1 MMRAEKCREIYTMG
15 RGTETSGTTS
25 GAMSSRGVD
34 YDIGAMANR
43 ILKVIFALVAGV
55 GVVFAVGYA
64 WRQLEPAGTP
74 AGFVTGNGRI
84 EATEINVST
93 KLSGRIEEMLV
104 DEGDFVEAAQPL
116 ARMQT
121 DVLMAQ
127 HAEAVATFQQA
138 RQAVA
143 TARSQ
148 MAMREAD
155 LAASQAVVAQREN
168 ELSLSRRRLARHE
181 DAAER
186 SAASIQEIDDE
197 RTRALVAEAS
207 LTAAKA
213 QATAAQAAI
222 EAARAEIA
230 GAEATAVAREATV
243 NRIEAD
249 IKDSVLVS
257 PRDGR
262 VQYRI
267 AQPGEVLAAGGRALN
282 VIDLSDVYMT
292 FFLPEQVAGRVP
304 IGTEVRL
311 VLDAAPQYVI
321 PAQVSFV
328 ASTAQ
333 FTPKTVETAE
343 ERQKLMFRVRAR
355 IAPDLLRQHL
365 QQVKTGLPGVA
376 WIRLDADAPWPSEL
390 SVSVPE

>member
-1 MMRAEKCREIYTMG
+1 
-15 RGTETSGTTS
+15 
-25 GAMSSRGVD
+25 
-34 YDIGAMANR
+34 
-43 ILKVIFALVAGV
+43 
-55 GVVFAVGYA
+55 
-64 WRQLEPAGTP
+64 
-74 AGFVTGNGRI
+74 
-84 EATEINVST
+84 
-93 KLSGRIEEMLV
+93 
-104 DEGDFVEAAQPL
+104 
-116 ARMQT
+116 
-121 DVLMAQ
+121 
-127 HAEAVATFQQA
+127 
-138 RQAVA
+138 
-143 TARSQ
+143 

-155 LAASQAVVAQREN
+155 LAASQALIAQRES
-168 ELSLSRRRLARHE
+168 ELSYSRRRLARYE
-181 DAAER
+181 AADER
-186 SAASIQEIDDE
+186 SATSKQEVDDE
-197 RTRALVAEAS
+197 RTRLLVAEAS

-213 QATAAQAAI
+213 QATAAQASI

-230 GAEATAVAREATV
+230 GAEATVIAREATV
-243 NRIEAD
+243 QRIEAD

-292 FFLPEQVAGRVP
+292 FFLPEQVAGRVAM
-304 IGTEVRL
+304 GTEVRL

-355 IAPDLLRQHL
+355 ISPDLLRQHL

-376 WIRLDADAPWPSEL
+376 WIRLDADATWPSEL

>member
-1 MMRAEKCREIYTMG
+1 MG
-15 RGTETSGTTS
+15 KSLLKTIFLLTLGI
-25 GAMSSRGVD
+25 GV
-34 YDIGAMANR
+34 IA
-43 ILKVIFALVAGV
+43 AGV
-55 GVVFAVGYA
+55 YG
-64 WRQLEPAGTP
+64 WQRWEPAGAP
-74 AGFVTGNGRI
+74 AGFISGNGRV

-93 KLSGRIEEMLV
+93 KLAGRVEEILV
-104 DEGDFVEAAQPL
+104 DEGDFVAAGEPL
-116 ARMQT
+116 VRMQT
-121 DVLMAQ
+121 DVLQAQ
-127 HAEAVATFQQA
+127 RAEAVAMLQQA
-138 RQAVA
+138 RQTVA

-155 LAASQAVVAQREN
+155 LAATQAVIAQRES
-168 ELSLSRRRLARHE
+168 ELSYSRRRLARFE
-181 DAAER
+181 AAGER
-186 SAASIQEIDDE
+186 SATSVQEVDDE
-197 RTRALVAEAS
+197 RTRSLVAEAT

-222 EAARAEIA
+222 EAARAEIV
-230 GAEATAVAREATV
+230 GAESTVAAREATV
-243 NRIEAD
+243 QRVEAD

-292 FFLPEQVAGRVP
+292 FFLPETAAGKVAM
-304 IGTEVRL
+304 GTEVRL
-311 VLDAAPQYVI
+311 VLDAAPQYII

-355 IAPDLLRQHL
+355 IDPELLKKHMH
-365 QQVKTGLPGVA
+365 QVKTGLPGVA
-376 WIRLDADAPWPSEL
+376 WIRLDPNVQWPAAL
-390 SVSVPE
+390 SVQVPE

>member
-1 MMRAEKCREIYTMG
+1 MVKKILKIILLFAVAAGVIIAAVYGWRQFEP
-15 RGTETSGTTS
+15 RGTPSGF
-25 GAMSSRGVD
+25 
-34 YDIGAMANR
+34 I
-43 ILKVIFALVAGV
+43 
-55 GVVFAVGYA
+55 
-64 WRQLEPAGTP
+64 
-74 AGFVTGNGRI
+74 TGNGRI

-93 KLSGRIEEMLV
+93 KLAGRVEEMLV
-104 DEGDFVEAAQPL
+104 DEGDFVEPAQPL
-116 ARMQT
+116 VRMQT
-121 DVLMAQ
+121 DVLLAQ
-127 HAEAVATFQQA
+127 RAEATALLQQA
-138 RQAVA
+138 RQMVA

-155 LAASQAVVAQREN
+155 LAAFQALIAQRN
-168 ELSLSRRRLARHE
+168 SELSYSRRRLARYE
-181 DAAER
+181 AAGER
-186 SAASIQEIDDE
+186 SATSVQEVDDA
-197 RTRALVAEAS
+197 RTRLLVAEAS
-207 LTAAKA
+207 LTAATA
-213 QATAAQAAI
+213 QATAAQASI

-230 GAEATAVAREATV
+230 GSESTVIAREATV
-243 NRIEAD
+243 QRIDAD

-292 FFLPEQVAGRVP
+292 FFLPDQVAGRVA

-355 IAPDLLRQHL
+355 ISPELLKQHL

-376 WIRLDADAPWPSEL
+376 WIRLDGNAQWPSEL
-390 SVSVPE
+390 AVSVPK

>member
-1 MMRAEKCREIYTMG
+1 
-15 RGTETSGTTS
+15 
-25 GAMSSRGVD
+25 
-34 YDIGAMANR
+34 MANKF
-43 ILKVIFALVAGV
+43 LKVVLVLAVASGV
-55 GVVFAVGYA
+55 IVAAVYA
-64 WRQLEPAGTP
+64 WRRFEPPGTP
-74 AGFVTGNGRI
+74 AGFVAGNGRI

-93 KLSGRIEEMLV
+93 KLAGRVEEMLV
-104 DEGDFVEAAQPL
+104 DEGDFVGAAQPL
-116 ARMQT
+116 VRMQT
-121 DVLMAQ
+121 DVLIAQ
-127 HAEAVATFQQA
+127 RAEAVATLQQA

-155 LAASQAVVAQREN
+155 LAASQALIAQRES
-168 ELSLSRRRLARHE
+168 ELSYSRRRLARYE
-181 DAAER
+181 AAGER
-186 SAASIQEIDDE
+186 SATSVQEVDEE
-197 RTRALVAEAS
+197 RTRLLVAEAS
-207 LTAAKA
+207 LTAARA

-230 GAEATAVAREATV
+230 GAEATVIAREATV
-243 NRIEAD
+243 QRIEAD

-292 FFLPEQVAGRVP
+292 FFLPEQVAGRVAM
-304 IGTEVRL
+304 GTEVRL

-355 IAPDLLRQHL
+355 ISPDLLRRHL